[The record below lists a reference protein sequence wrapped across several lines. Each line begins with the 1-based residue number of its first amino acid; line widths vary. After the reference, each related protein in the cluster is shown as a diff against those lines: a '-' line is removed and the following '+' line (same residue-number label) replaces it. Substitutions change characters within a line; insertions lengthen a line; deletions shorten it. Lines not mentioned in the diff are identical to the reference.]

1 MPAEPTAVAGA
12 PGDMVPRGRAG
23 SSRPAVTAAAV
34 LAAGLTV
41 TLLAACG
48 ILLLATRDYERAG
61 YGAGGTVSGLVC
73 LAAGFLVARRAPA
86 NPVGWL
92 LLGWALLIPV
102 TGSALLYSVL
112 DYRIHHGTL
121 PLGRVALLLEPA
133 EFGIAVLSG
142 LAVLLFPDGRLPSR
156 RWRAVMWVF
165 LAAAATYLARLLA
178 SQALALGG
186 RPLRIGPAGAPAV
199 LPAPA
204 RWLDVPGAVAGWLV
218 LACWLIFV
226 GRQVSSYRQSTGNR
240 RQQLKWLIPGAVC
253 CVVATVITIFAG
265 NYSSAVAQA
274 VQDAAD
280 LGAAA
285 LPIGIGVGI
294 VRYRLY
300 DIDRI
305 ISRTLGYAIVT
316 GVLAGVYTGLVLLA
330 SVFVPASPVVVAGST
345 LVVAALFGPL
355 RRRVQRVVD
364 RRFNRARYQA
374 DQVIDA
380 FAARLQGSVD
390 LAAISEDLA
399 GTVTAALEPAHVSV
413 WIRPS

>member
-1 MPAEPTAVAGA
+1 MSPGAAARAPGGRTGPSRPGVTAV
-12 PGDMVPRGRAG
+12 
-23 SSRPAVTAAAV
+23 AV

-48 ILLLATRDYERAG
+48 ILLLATRDYQRAV
-61 YGAGGTVSGLVC
+61 YGGGGTVSGVVC
-73 LAAGFLVARRAPA
+73 LAAGFLVARRQPA
-86 NPVGWL
+86 NPIGWL

-102 TGSALLYSVL
+102 TGSALLYSLL
-112 DYRIHHGTL
+112 DYRIHHGAL
-121 PLGRVALLLEPA
+121 PLGHAALLLQPA
-133 EFGIAVLSG
+133 EFAIAVLSG
-142 LAVLLFPDGRLPSR
+142 LAVLLFPVGRLPSR
-156 RWRAVMWVF
+156 RWRVVMWVF
-165 LAAAATYLARLLA
+165 LAAATTYLARMLDE
-178 SQALALGG
+178 QALAIG
-186 RPLRIGPAGAPAV
+186 RRPVAIGPAGAPAA

-204 RWLDVPGAVAGWLV
+204 WALGVLGAIAGWLIM
-218 LACWLIFV
+218 ACWLIFV
-226 GRQVSSYRQSTGNR
+226 GRQVASYRQSTGNR
-240 RQQLKWLIPGAVC
+240 RQQLKWLIGGALC
-253 CVVATVITIFAG
+253 CVVATAITIFAG
-265 NYSSAVAQA
+265 NYSSAAAQA

-294 VRYRLY
+294 TKYRLY

-316 GVLAGVYTGLVLLA
+316 GVLAGVYAGLVLLA
-330 SVFVPASPVVVAGST
+330 SVFLPASPVVVAGST

-364 RRFNRARYQA
+364 ARFNRARYQA

-380 FAARLQGSVD
+380 FAARLQGAVD
-390 LAAISEDLA
+390 LGAIREDLA

-413 WIRPS
+413 WTR

>member
-1 MPAEPTAVAGA
+1 
-12 PGDMVPRGRAG
+12 MV
-23 SSRPAVTAAAV
+23 AV

-48 ILLLATRDYERAG
+48 ILLLATRDYQRAV
-61 YGAGGTVSGLVC
+61 YGGGGTVSGLVC
-73 LAAGFLVARRAPA
+73 LAAGFLVARRQPA
-86 NPVGWL
+86 NPIGWL

-102 TGSALLYSVL
+102 TGGALLYSVL
-112 DYRIHHGTL
+112 DYRIHHGAL
-121 PLGRVALLLEPA
+121 PLGQVALLAEPA
-133 EFGIAVLSG
+133 EFAIAVLSG

-156 RWRAVMWVF
+156 PRRVLMWVF
-165 LAAAATYLARLLA
+165 LAAAATYLARMLTEQELA
-178 SQALALGG
+178 IGR

-204 RWLDVPGAVAGWLV
+204 GWLDVLGAVAGWLI
-218 LACWLIFV
+218 LACWLIFI
-226 GRQVSSYRQSTGNR
+226 GRQVASYRQSTGNR
-240 RQQLKWLIPGAVC
+240 RPQLKWLIAGAVC
-253 CVVATVITIFAG
+253 CVVATAVTIFAG
-265 NYSSAVAQA
+265 NYSSAAAQA

-294 VRYRLY
+294 MKYRLY

-316 GVLAGVYTGLVLLA
+316 SVLAGVYTGLVLLA
-330 SVFVPASPVVVAGST
+330 SVFVAASPAVVAGST

-380 FAARLQGSVD
+380 FAARLQGAVD
-390 LAAISEDLA
+390 LAAIRDDLA
-399 GTVTAALEPAHVSV
+399 GTVTAALEPVHVSV
-413 WIRPS
+413 WMFPSG